1 VEGHPR
7 LAHEPGAV
15 TGYRPRRTS
24 NELRTVEANPS
35 LLGRAAQ
42 IWRFRELL
50 KNLIGKELRL
60 KYKNSVLGYA
70 WSLLNPV
77 LYLVVFYF
85 VFQVIFGTALPDFPI
100 FLLTGLLTWNLF
112 AGALSAAT
120 ASVLDN
126 GGMVTQVAFPR
137 EVLPLAAVG
146 AALVNFFL
154 QTGVLLVGVAVA
166 GHGPSP
172 EFLPVALLA
181 LVVVALLAAG
191 LGLSLAALNV
201 QYRDTGYLLE
211 LVLLA
216 WFWATPIVYQHR
228 LMTDELGRASWVSF
242 LNPMTPLVITVQRA
256 IYNRTE
262 VVNGS
267 GTTGILY
274 DESVW
279 WYLRNV
285 LIVGVGAVVLI
296 ALGLW
301 VFDRIGDDLAEQL

>member
-15 TGYRPRRTS
+15 TGYRPRTTS

-172 EFLPVALLA
+172 EFLPVELLA
-181 LVVVALLAAG
+181 L
-191 LGLSLAALNV
+191 
-201 QYRDTGYLLE
+201 
-211 LVLLA
+211 
-216 WFWATPIVYQHR
+216 VYQHR

>member
-1 VEGHPR
+1 MSD
-7 LAHEPGAV
+7 A
-15 TGYRPRRTS
+15 
-24 NELRTVEANPS
+24 NEFDRELTLRTVEANPS
-35 LLGRAAQ
+35 LFQRAVRV
-42 IWRFRELL
+42 WRFRELL
-50 KNLIGKELRL
+50 RNLIGKELRL

-70 WSLLNPV
+70 WSLLNPI

-85 VFQVIFGTALPDFPI
+85 VFQVVFGSSLPDFPI
-100 FLLTGLLTWNLF
+100 FLLSGLLTWNLF
-112 AGALSAAT
+112 ATALSTAT

-154 QTGVLLVGVAVA
+154 QAAVLLVAVA
-166 GHGPSP
+166 LSGHAPAL

-191 LGLSLAALNV
+191 IGLSLAALNV
-201 QYRDTGYLLE
+201 QYRDTAYLLE
-211 LVLLA
+211 LALLA
-216 WFWATPIVYQHR
+216 WFWATPIVYPFG
-228 LMTDELGRASWVSF
+228 LVTDKLGSASWVSF

-256 IYNRTE
+256 IYNRTA
-262 VVNGS
+262 VVDSS
-267 GTTGILY
+267 GKITVILY
-274 DESVW
+274 DETVW

-285 LIVGVGAVVLI
+285 LIVGFGAVALI
-296 ALGLW
+296 AVGLW

>member
-1 VEGHPR
+1 MTAPDDFDR
-7 LAHEPGAV
+7 DL
-15 TGYRPRRTS
+15 R
-24 NELRTVEANPS
+24 LRTVEANPS
-35 LLGRAAQ
+35 LWQRAAQ
-42 IWRFRELL
+42 VWRYRELL
-50 KNLIGKELRL
+50 RNLIGKELRL

-77 LYLVVFYF
+77 LYLVIYYF
-85 VFQVIFGTALPDFPI
+85 VFQVVFGTALPDFPI

-112 AGALSAAT
+112 SVALSTAT
-120 ASVLDN
+120 GAVLDN
-126 GGMVTQVAFPR
+126 GTMVTQVAFPR

-154 QTGVLLVGVAVA
+154 QAGVLLVAVAVS
-166 GHGPSP
+166 GHAPSL
-172 EFLPVALLA
+172 EFMPVAILA

-191 LGLSLAALNV
+191 IGLSLAALNV

-216 WFWATPIVYQHR
+216 WFFATPIVYQHR
-228 LMTDELGRASWVSF
+228 LMTDKLGSASWVSL

-262 VVNGS
+262 VVDSS
-267 GTTGILY
+267 GKVTGILY

-285 LIVGVGAVVLI
+285 LIVGIGSAALI